1 MNQDEKSGQV
11 APDDKNELNQ
21 KPNESERN
29 SAADKKA
36 ANDNKDIS
44 KNKAEA
50 NSDNGDI
57 KSADIS
63 NDNIEAAD
71 KKQAETSPDGKTEAD
86 SEEKPDDDNK
96 SGDKSKNNKDDKLE
110 NNDDDKPSDEDEMP
124 KKSIIRKVLKGTIYT
139 VGVVVVSVALAVFI
153 LFSISDFLGMFRPDA
168 TADITIPNNAA
179 TTQVASLLQKN
190 GIIRSSFVFNL
201 YLNIS
206 KKHTFHKGVYTL
218 NSSMSYQEILTELR
232 NGSNSRSVVRV
243 TIPEG
248 YTIQRIG
255 DLLEKDNICSKQ
267 DFLTAADNAGI
278 KFDFSNQITNDSER
292 FYHFEGYLFPDTYDF
307 YVKQSAD
314 AVVSKML
321 KNFDKR
327 FDAALRKRAAASGM
341 TVDQVITLASIIQTE
356 SGKASEM
363 GKVSSVFHN
372 RLKNGV
378 SGKKMLQ
385 SDATILYVTKNNT
398 EILSSE
404 DTELSSAY
412 NTYKH
417 EGLPP
422 GAICNPGLDAINAA
436 LNPDKTPYYF
446 FVSDKKGKYYYAETY
461 TEHLVNVQKAVET
474 GQAVGTNV
482 VN

>member
-1 MNQDEKSGQV
+1 MNQDQKNGQV
-11 APDDKNELNQ
+11 VPDDKNKLNQ
-21 KPNESERN
+21 KPNESEKN
-29 SAADKKA
+29 SAADKNA
-36 ANDNKDIS
+36 ADDNKDIS
-44 KNKAEA
+44 KNKVEA
-50 NSDNGDI
+50 NLDNGDI
-57 KSADIS
+57 KSADTS
-63 NDNIEAAD
+63 NDNKEAAD
-71 KKQAETSPDGKTEAD
+71 KKQAETSPDDKIEPD
-86 SEEKPDDDNK
+86 SEKKPENNSDNN
-96 SGDKSKNNKDDKLE
+96 DKDDKPE
-110 NNDDDKPSDEDEMP
+110 ENDDDKPNDEDEMP

-201 YLNIS
+201 YLNVS

-218 NSSMSYQEILTELR
+218 NSSMSYQEILAELR
-232 NGSNSRSVVRV
+232 SGSNSRSVVRV

-255 DLLEKDNICSKQ
+255 DLLQKEDICSKQ
-267 DFLTAADNAGI
+267 DFLTAADNASI
-278 KFDFSNQITNDSER
+278 KFDFSNQITNDSDR

-327 FDAALRKRAAASGM
+327 FDAALRKKAAASGM

-356 SGKASEM
+356 SGKTSEM

-398 EILSSE
+398 AILSSE

-474 GQAVGTNV
+474 GQAIGTNV